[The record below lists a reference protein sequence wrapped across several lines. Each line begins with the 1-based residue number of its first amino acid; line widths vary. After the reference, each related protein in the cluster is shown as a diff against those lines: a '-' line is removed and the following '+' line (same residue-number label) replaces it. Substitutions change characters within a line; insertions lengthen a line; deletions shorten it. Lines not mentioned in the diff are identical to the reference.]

1 MTQERLDK
9 LAAFITEELSS
20 MIVLGELKDPR
31 IGSFL
36 TISHVKLARDF
47 SLARIFV
54 SAFSDD
60 VDVDKAV
67 AGLNNAAGYIR
78 SVFAKK
84 LKTRVVPRFVFQRDV
99 SIEKGMEITKK
110 IEELFK
116 NQENNKQ

>member
-9 LAAFITEELSS
+9 LSAFILEQLSS
-20 MIVLGELKDPR
+20 MIVMGELKDPR

-36 TISHVKLARDF
+36 TVSHVKLARDF
-47 SLARIFV
+47 SLARVFI
-54 SAFSDD
+54 SGFSDD

-67 AGLNNAAGYIR
+67 AALNNAAGYIR

-84 LKTRVVPRFVFQRDV
+84 LKTRVVPKFVFQKDM
-99 SIEKGMEITKK
+99 SIEEGLEITKK

-116 NQENNKQ
+116 NKDSNT